1 MWWPYQPPHTI
12 LAVESDWALSH
23 MVSNW
28 DETQRWSF
36 HVSRIGVQMQKV
48 SRDQNEDYLS
58 LWTIAQALPT
68 GILYYLKTLKVGFM
82 NAYLL
87 ALSLKSLT
95 NSCLGREFHST
106 FDNIWCLRNV
116 PVVNWSGGL
125 WLWPRDIYIK
135 KEVCQT
141 FESIFKRE
149 RGNYYIRAYISF
161 IQHKTCPLQICCW
174 IISNGLEKTHS
185 RSLKLIMV
193 S

>member
-1 MWWPYQPPHTI
+1 MVISCFQNWSSDPKGIKRSKWRLSFSLNNRSGPPNWYSLLFENFKGWVHECIPISFI
-12 LAVESDWALSH
+12 L
-23 MVSNW
+23 
-28 DETQRWSF
+28 
-36 HVSRIGVQMQKV
+36 KV
-48 SRDQNEDYLS
+48 SHKLMSWKGVY
-58 LWTIAQALPT
+58 
-68 GILYYLKTLKVGFM
+68 
-82 NAYLL
+82 
-87 ALSLKSLT
+87 
-95 NSCLGREFHST
+95 ST